1 MTQPNDSSNVPS
13 RTRKRF
19 PGISTRAWEHPAD
32 RSALVALRKLS
43 GFDDIL
49 KKLGGLVSE
58 RAVRLMFL
66 ASAVRASERQFPHLH
81 EMVRDAAYTLDLEKV
96 PPLYVTQ
103 DPMPNAMCIGMDN
116 PVIVVTTS
124 LVDLLDEEE
133 MRAVIGHEV
142 AHAMSGHAVYR
153 TMLIILTN
161 IAQRISFIPLG
172 GLAIMALI
180 TALNEWFRKAEL
192 SCDRAGLL
200 VGQDLQ
206 ASMRGLMKLAGG
218 HHLHEM
224 NTDAFLE
231 QAEEY
236 DRAGDLRDGVI
247 KLMQVL
253 PQSHPFAAVRVAK
266 IKQWAESDEFSSI
279 MAGAYPRRED
289 DQNTSVREQA
299 KAAAD
304 SYAQSF
310 KDTKDP
316 LMGLIRDVAGGT
328 ADLGGKLRDVF
339 AGRTNGGSEQQ
350 PPADGGNGS
359 GSAS

>member
-1 MTQPNDSSNVPS
+1 MSQPNDSGSVPS
-13 RTRKRF
+13 RNRKRF

-32 RSALVALRKLS
+32 RSALVALRKLT

-66 ASAVRASERQFPHLH
+66 ASAVRASEQQFPHLND
-81 EMVRDAAYTLDLEKV
+81 MVRDASYILDLDKV

-103 DPMPNAMCIGMDN
+103 DPQPNAYCIGMDN
-116 PVIVVTTS
+116 PVIVLTTS
-124 LVDLLDEEE
+124 LVELLDEEE

-153 TMLIILTN
+153 TMLLILTN
-161 IAQRISFIPLG
+161 IAARIAFIPLG
-172 GLAIMALI
+172 GLAIYGLI
-180 TALNEWFRKAEL
+180 TALKEWFRKSEI

-206 ASMRGLMKLAGG
+206 ASMRVMMKLAGG

-224 NTDAFLE
+224 NTDAFLA

-236 DRAGDLRDGVI
+236 DKAGDVRDGVI
-247 KLMQVL
+247 KLLQVL
-253 PQSHPFAAVRVAK
+253 PQSHPFAAVRAQK
-266 IKQWAESDEFSSI
+266 LKKWAESGEYAAI
-279 MAGAYPRRED
+279 LAGSYPRRED
-289 DQNTSVREQA
+289 DSTASVKDQV
-299 KAAAD
+299 KDAAD
-304 SYAQSF
+304 SYAQSIR
-310 KDTKDP
+310 DTKDP
-316 LMGLIRDVAGGT
+316 LFGLIRDVASGAG
-328 ADLGGKLRDVF
+328 DLGGKLRDVF
-339 AGRTNGGSEQQ
+339 SGRPSGSTEG
-350 PPADGGNGS
+350 AAE